1 MLTLIRPL
9 VNMALIYVNICTP
22 SYTMLLIPEAEGL
35 SSSQKLKKKLT
46 GREFWEEMFTS
57 SLQLMTFTVFSPE
70 IVLVHQDYTP
80 LH

>member
-1 MLTLIRPL
+1 MNGYFWTQGLCRVLSRPMLTLIRPL

-46 GREFWEEMFTS
+46 GREF
-57 SLQLMTFTVFSPE
+57 
-70 IVLVHQDYTP
+70 
-80 LH
+80 